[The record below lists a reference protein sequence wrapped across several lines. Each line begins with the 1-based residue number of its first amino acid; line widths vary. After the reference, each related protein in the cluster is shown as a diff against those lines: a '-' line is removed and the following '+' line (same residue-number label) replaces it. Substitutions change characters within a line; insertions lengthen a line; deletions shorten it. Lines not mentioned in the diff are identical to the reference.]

1 MATNAESG
9 KSSLKIFL
17 GSLFVVILLIAV
29 FLSQDR
35 KTADL
40 ASEQPAASSV
50 TSPMTKMQG
59 RETLKGEE
67 QISQPAEQSSQ
78 DVEQTSPRKQT
89 SSRKQTESAR
99 AKRNRPNI
107 SNGRRS
113 ETSAGELIPVLTGGA
128 GAHHSLGGGASL
140 GGH

>member
-1 MATNAESG
+1 MATDAESG

-17 GSLFVVILLIAV
+17 GSLFLVILLIAV

-35 KTADL
+35 KTANL
-40 ASEQPAASSV
+40 ASEQSATSSI

-59 RETLKGEE
+59 RETLKDEE
-67 QISQPAEQSSQ
+67 QISQQAEQRSQ
-78 DVEQTSPRKQT
+78 DVEQTSPRKQN
-89 SSRKQTESAR
+89 ESVR
-99 AKRNRPNI
+99 AKRKRPNM

-113 ETSAGELIPVLTGGA
+113 ESSAGELIPVLTGGA